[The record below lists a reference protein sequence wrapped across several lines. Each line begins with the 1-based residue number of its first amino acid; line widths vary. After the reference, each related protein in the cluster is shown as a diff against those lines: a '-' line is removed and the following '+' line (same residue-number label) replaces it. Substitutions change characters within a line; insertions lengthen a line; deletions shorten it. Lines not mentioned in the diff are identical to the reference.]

1 MAAMAWTDELVPQQ
15 VAVVEITG
23 PIGAR
28 VNPRDTTRLINSLRR
43 NKRYPAVVL
52 DIDSPGGSAAAS
64 ETIYNAVRKLAR
76 RKPVAAVIRG
86 VGASGGYMIACGANP
101 IYALPTSIVGSIGV
115 IWMMPL
121 LSEALDRLGIRMRT
135 ETAGEYKDMG
145 SVFRESTP
153 EEEERLR
160 ELLESVYQR
169 FIDIVE
175 EGRPDF
181 DRTKVEGLATGEIHT
196 GMRAKELGLVDE
208 LGDLDD
214 AVERAAEMAGI
225 APRSVLMRPKPK
237 LMQML
242 MQRGANALLDTA
254 IERVSVALEE
264 RAASSRVPRPR

>member
-1 MAAMAWTDELVPQQ
+1 MAAMAWTDDLVPQQ

-196 GMRAKELGLVDE
+196 GMRAKDLGLVDE

-242 MQRGANALLDTA
+242 MQRGANALVDTA

-264 RAASSRVPRPR
+264 RAAASRVPRPR

>member
-1 MAAMAWTDELVPQQ
+1 MAAMSWTEELVPQQ

-23 PIGAR
+23 QIGAR

-145 SVFRESTP
+145 SLFRESTP

-242 MQRGANALLDTA
+242 MQRGANALVDTA
-254 IERVSVALEE
+254 IERVSATLEE
-264 RAASSRVPRPR
+264 RAASARVPRPR

>member
-242 MQRGANALLDTA
+242 MQRGANALVDTA

-264 RAASSRVPRPR
+264 RAAASRVPRPR